1 MLGALLT
8 TALTNN
14 TQCVVVPNASHQ
26 LHHDTTKTSG
36 NMAYFTV
43 DRQQTSVD
51 CKAGTLNFKTPAT
64 TAEAELVNAAFIYAF
79 GA

>member
-14 TQCVVVPNASHQ
+14 TLCVVVPYASHQ
-26 LHHDTTKTSG
+26 LHHDTTRTIG
-36 NMAYFTV
+36 NMAYFKV
-43 DRQQTSVD
+43 DGRQTSVD
-51 CKAGTLNFKTPAT
+51 CKAGTLIFKTPAT
-64 TAEAELVNAAFIYAF
+64 TAEAELVNAACIHAF